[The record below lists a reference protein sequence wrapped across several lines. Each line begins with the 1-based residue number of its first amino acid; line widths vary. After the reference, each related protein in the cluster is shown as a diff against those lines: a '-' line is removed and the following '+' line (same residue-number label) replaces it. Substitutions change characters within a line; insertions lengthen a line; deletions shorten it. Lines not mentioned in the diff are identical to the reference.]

1 MQGNDSIALTK
12 PHSAVRWTVRHNT
25 ANGRPAPCPTNMQ
38 TWRHGSA
45 MRRLARDRVLLQLA
59 IDKWQGESGRSL
71 NEISQ
76 IPAFSID

>member
-1 MQGNDSIALTK
+1 
-12 PHSAVRWTVRHNT
+12 
-25 ANGRPAPCPTNMQ
+25 MQ